1 MKYLFAKG
9 ANDDN
14 GSFFFFF
21 FNSSTTFAVVPS
33 LNVSS
38 VTSTVTVLETKRKT
52 EQNSW
57 DFSY

>member
-14 GSFFFFF
+14 GSFFFK
-21 FNSSTTFAVVPS
+21 NSFTTFAVVPS